1 MTFLQ
6 TLGPGS
12 TLIAPAYLHA
22 ALREELLKTRS
33 GMLGLKLNTL
43 QGWLQQQAN
52 VAVPSRHVA
61 LYQYKQRIQTILPQL
76 KIYREVADSP
86 VFLNECRSFLDSIYF
101 WNIPQSELPQES
113 EAQKELFAILSQ
125 LTDIAVPSKQQRA
138 ALTNIKTKRLD
149 DLHILDVY
157 HTLEEEQ
164 LIQALVAQ
172 GAQRCTPPV
181 YEPMPL
187 FFHAVNKRQEIEAC
201 AQYIIEHDL
210 DADDIHITL
219 ANATYKPILAQIF
232 QRYQIPYTLLQDSH
246 ASILPHR
253 FSALFSYYLKPDTE
267 NLLRVL
273 DCGVVHM
280 EQLQKL
286 KDYLDVFSCDIEEA
300 FDHLQQI
307 EDEGHILDALELA
320 KLQKL
325 EEEAELVRQQLVVY
339 LRPLKQPISME
350 AMIQTAASY
359 VRESLRR
366 DDADTKILLDIE
378 AMLKELHPYIL
389 EKEDIAFSLFP

>member
-125 LTDIAVPSKQQRA
+125 LTDIAVPSKQR
-138 ALTNIKTKRLD
+138 R
-149 DLHILDVY
+149 
-157 HTLEEEQ
+157 
-164 LIQALVAQ
+164 
-172 GAQRCTPPV
+172 GRW
-181 YEPMPL
+181 
-187 FFHAVNKRQEIEAC
+187 
-201 AQYIIEHDL
+201 
-210 DADDIHITL
+210 
-219 ANATYKPILAQIF
+219 
-232 QRYQIPYTLLQDSH
+232 S
-246 ASILPHR
+246 
-253 FSALFSYYLKPDTE
+253 
-267 NLLRVL
+267 
-273 DCGVVHM
+273 CGV
-280 EQLQKL
+280 
-286 KDYLDVFSCDIEEA
+286 
-300 FDHLQQI
+300 
-307 EDEGHILDALELA
+307 
-320 KLQKL
+320 
-325 EEEAELVRQQLVVY
+325 
-339 LRPLKQPISME
+339 PP
-350 AMIQTAASY
+350 
-359 VRESLRR
+359 
-366 DDADTKILLDIE
+366 
-378 AMLKELHPYIL
+378 
-389 EKEDIAFSLFP
+389 

>member
-6 TLGPGS
+6 KLGPGS

-201 AQYIIEHDL
+201 AQYIIE
-210 DADDIHITL
+210 
-219 ANATYKPILAQIF
+219 
-232 QRYQIPYTLLQDSH
+232 
-246 ASILPHR
+246 
-253 FSALFSYYLKPDTE
+253 
-267 NLLRVL
+267 
-273 DCGVVHM
+273 
-280 EQLQKL
+280 
-286 KDYLDVFSCDIEEA
+286 
-300 FDHLQQI
+300 
-307 EDEGHILDALELA
+307 
-320 KLQKL
+320 
-325 EEEAELVRQQLVVY
+325 
-339 LRPLKQPISME
+339 
-350 AMIQTAASY
+350 
-359 VRESLRR
+359 
-366 DDADTKILLDIE
+366 
-378 AMLKELHPYIL
+378 
-389 EKEDIAFSLFP
+389 